1 LFALYSQLT
10 KTSKHLF
17 FNSTSMLYSKD
28 LPEDLTQSATHRKA
42 ADLVGK
48 GQPENDTDKV
58 NHRPPYDEN
67 VFDRLHEAVYQKVQP
82 ETHGER
88 FFLTRCLRAVLS
100 AEGQWTEG
108 ETMNVLNALL
118 ESRAGLTVKFK
129 EVEFTNDGFPDSQV
143 A

>member
-1 LFALYSQLT
+1 
-10 KTSKHLF
+10 
-17 FNSTSMLYSKD
+17 MLYSND
-28 LPEDLTQSATHRKA
+28 LPENLTQSASAGKA

-48 GQPENDTDKV
+48 GRPENDTDKV
-58 NHRPPYDEN
+58 NGRVQYDEN
-67 VFDRLHEAVYQKVQP
+67 TFDRLHEAVYNRVQP

-100 AEGQWTEG
+100 AEGQWTEQ
-108 ETMNVLNALL
+108 ETMTVLNALL
-118 ESRAGLTVKFK
+118 ESREGLTVKFK